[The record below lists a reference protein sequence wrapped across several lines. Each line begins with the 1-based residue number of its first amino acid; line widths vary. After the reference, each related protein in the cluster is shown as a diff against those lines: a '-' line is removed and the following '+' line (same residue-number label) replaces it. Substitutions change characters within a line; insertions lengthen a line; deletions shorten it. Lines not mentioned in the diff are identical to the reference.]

1 MRASTK
7 RMLSIL
13 LSGLFLIGILAVVTS
28 LIAPEFGRVSDRR
41 ALLFSRQL
49 TLDNQTRAVDDVQKL
64 IEEFQGFERVRE
76 TVSLAMPRN
85 MDATLVLWQ
94 LGAIADASGASL
106 RSFDSAQKAFETSL
120 APLARR
126 LGAAEINATVTG
138 TYGELKQF
146 MRNLET
152 NVRVFGVGEFDF
164 GPVGLTAEEGGGSA
178 FQLSVAFDAYF
189 QE

>member
-28 LIAPEFGRVSDRR
+28 LIVPEFKRVSDRR

-49 TLDNQTRAVDDVQKL
+49 TLQNQMQAVDDVQRL
-64 IEEFQGFERVRE
+64 IQEFQGFERVRT
-76 TVSLAMPRN
+76 TVSLAMPRS
-85 MDATLVLWQ
+85 MDATLILWQ
-94 LGAIADASGASL
+94 LQAVADASGASI
-106 RSFDSAQKAFETSL
+106 RSFDAAQQAFETSR

-126 LGAAEINATVTG
+126 LGTLQITTVVVG
-138 TYGELKQF
+138 TYEELEQF
-146 MRNLET
+146 LRHLET
-152 NVRVFGVGEFDF
+152 NVRVFGVREFDF
-164 GPVGLTAEEGGGSA
+164 GPVGLTAEEGGGAA
-178 FQLSVAFDAYF
+178 FQMSVTFDAYF